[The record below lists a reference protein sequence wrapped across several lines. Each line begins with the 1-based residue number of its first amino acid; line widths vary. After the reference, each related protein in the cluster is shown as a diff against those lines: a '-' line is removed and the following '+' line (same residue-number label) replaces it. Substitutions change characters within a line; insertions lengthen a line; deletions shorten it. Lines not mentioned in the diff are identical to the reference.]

1 MKPAIILS
9 DDEIR
14 HAEAEAAAR
23 HEASRA
29 AGICDRKVGKQSPIV
44 TDLVG
49 LLGEIGFSKLFSME
63 RDDTI
68 EARSGSVDFIAA
80 NGQTIEVKASHHE
93 NPHLLIPAYLIGGI
107 MTTKEMVDIYVLMRV
122 DYNARRVVFMGW
134 AARPQVIR
142 DDRLQYFRGADR
154 QSFVVPP
161 DELTQLEDHVARAL
175 AEDLAAKG
183 EIVELT

>member
-1 MKPAIILS
+1 MKLVIKLP
-9 DDEIR
+9 EHVMV

-29 AGICDRKVGKQSPIV
+29 AGICDRKVGRQSGQV

-49 LLGEIGFSKLFSME
+49 LLGEIGFARLFGME

-68 EARSGSVDFIAA
+68 EARSGSVDFVAP
-80 NGQTIEVKASHHE
+80 NGESIEVKASHHP
-93 NPHLLIPAYLIGGI
+93 NPHLLIPAYLIGGV
-107 MTTKEMVDIYVLMRV
+107 MTTKEDVQIFVLMHV
-122 DYNARRVVFMGW
+122 DYHGRAIAFMGW
-134 AARPQVIR
+134 AGRGEVIR
-142 DDRLQYFRGADR
+142 PDRLQYFRGAER

-161 DELTQLEDHVARAL
+161 DELRQFDAEVARAV
-175 AEDLAAKG
+175 AEDAAARG